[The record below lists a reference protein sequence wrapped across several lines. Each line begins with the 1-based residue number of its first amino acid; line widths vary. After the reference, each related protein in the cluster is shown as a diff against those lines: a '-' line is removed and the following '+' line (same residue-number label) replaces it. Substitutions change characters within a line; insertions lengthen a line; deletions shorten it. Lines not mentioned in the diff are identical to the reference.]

1 VTSIDYHAVECTA
14 CQRTHFVNPA
24 TGKVLGQEDGD

>member
-1 VTSIDYHAVECTA
+1 MTIMRSNAPA